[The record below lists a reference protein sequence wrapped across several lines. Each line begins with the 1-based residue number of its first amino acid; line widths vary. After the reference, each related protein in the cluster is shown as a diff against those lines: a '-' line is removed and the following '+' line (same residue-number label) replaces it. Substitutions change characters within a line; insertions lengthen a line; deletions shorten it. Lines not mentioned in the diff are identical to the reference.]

1 VNFPDISW
9 RRAPPLSVDDF
20 ARLAQRSVPRF
31 VFDYVEGGAEDERC
45 RRRNVEDLA
54 DLTLLPRQLR
64 DTRRLDLSVKLFGR
78 VWRAPFG
85 IAPVG
90 LAGLIRPHGDLQLA
104 RAAAAHGVPF
114 VLSTASSARLEQV
127 REAAPDAI
135 LWQQLYVMSDRRI
148 AEQLV
153 RRAREARFEALVL
166 TVDVPVSGHRRRD
179 VRNGF
184 ALPLRPTPDLLLDV
198 LRRPGWALRLL
209 RGGLPMFPNLS
220 DAGSAQPAQASASL
234 LAREMDRGLTWDSL
248 AWLRGLWDGPLLL
261 KGVLHPDDA
270 RRALRHGVDGLIV
283 SNHGGRQLDAAPSTI
298 SSLPAIADAVAGRV
312 PVLADSGFRRGSDVV
327 KACALGAQAVLLGRA
342 PLYGLCHDGERG
354 VGAVLDLLAQDLAR
368 NMILLGLSATSEI
381 SSGLVPEPPA
391 CPDTAP
397 AMAGGLGVHAV

>member
-1 VNFPDISW
+1 
-9 RRAPPLSVDDF
+9 
-20 ARLAQRSVPRF
+20 
-31 VFDYVEGGAEDERC
+31 
-45 RRRNVEDLA
+45 
-54 DLTLLPRQLR
+54 
-64 DTRRLDLSVKLFGR
+64 
-78 VWRAPFG
+78 
-85 IAPVG
+85 
-90 LAGLIRPHGDLQLA
+90 
-104 RAAAAHGVPF
+104 
-114 VLSTASSARLEQV
+114 
-127 REAAPDAI
+127 
-135 LWQQLYVMSDRRI
+135 
-148 AEQLV
+148 
-153 RRAREARFEALVL
+153 
-166 TVDVPVSGHRRRD
+166 
-179 VRNGF
+179 
-184 ALPLRPTPDLLLDV
+184 
-198 LRRPGWALRLL
+198 
-209 RGGLPMFPNLS
+209 MFPNLS

-368 NMILLGLSATSEI
+368 NMILLGLSATGEI